1 MEAEQKEQE
10 FLAAQA
16 IQETKQAAARR
27 AAAKANLARLKRRNE
42 LQRTQAEAQLK
53 LLRIHH
59 QNEVESMMDVEKST
73 TQLSSVSSVP
83 IMSTSQIEAKKQL
96 DAFEANRKATEDKMK
111 ADALKIKQESER
123 KQKELAAK
131 KETELKKKKE
141 MEEKLKEKKAAEQL
155 KKREE
160 QEKKKQILV
169 EENSSKINQEM
180 ENFSVTLNKKHFD
193 SALKMQTE
201 LKEQGMDIPLKIHS
215 SDVYKKS
222 FTFPQIAHNDYAVE
236 QLESL
241 SIAEQNLN
249 KDPSNDTLFDNF
261 VATANDV
268 ANNLS

>member
-1 MEAEQKEQE
+1 
-10 FLAAQA
+10 
-16 IQETKQAAARR
+16 
-27 AAAKANLARLKRRNE
+27 
-42 LQRTQAEAQLK
+42 
-53 LLRIHH
+53 
-59 QNEVESMMDVEKST
+59 
-73 TQLSSVSSVP
+73 
-83 IMSTSQIEAKKQL
+83 
-96 DAFEANRKATEDKMK
+96 MK